1 MSAGSLMQWLLQ
13 LWIFLAVTTFI
24 SPTTFACDIENHITI
39 TYDGRADSAVGYDAV
54 SVLAPGEKKSG
65 ATRDRVPFCK
75 CAKFLAAESGAMRNV
90 AQFQGMEV
98 RAVRDLSHVEQGT
111 LEAMQQHGFAA
122 TTRSGD
128 SIVLH
133 HLGQNPA
140 GPLVEMPAANHSIW
154 NSVQH
159 PLGNTAGAGLSATE
173 RATYNAW
180 RTEYWQWRATQEL
193 NARRVL
199 GQ

>member
-1 MSAGSLMQWLLQ
+1 
-13 LWIFLAVTTFI
+13 
-24 SPTTFACDIENHITI
+24 
-39 TYDGRADSAVGYDAV
+39 
-54 SVLAPGEKKSG
+54 
-65 ATRDRVPFCK
+65 
-75 CAKFLAAESGAMRNV
+75 MRNV
-90 AQFQGMEV
+90 VQFEGMEV

-111 LEAMQQHGFAA
+111 LEAMQQHGFAP
-122 TTRSGD
+122 TTVNGD

-159 PLGNTAGAGLSATE
+159 PLGNTAGAGLSAAE
-173 RATYNAW
+173 RASYNAW

-193 NARRVL
+193 NAKRVL